1 MPEYESM
8 FGEYR
13 TKYLPQMMFN
23 SYFMMRRIAY
33 SAILVFGDKYPIMQ
47 AFAFS
52 IICAPVLAYQIVM
65 HPYLS
70 NVVNAMM
77 IINESLLIVLGA
89 FLFIFA
95 EPNNNSNRQ
104 EILGWAGIGVIVLTI
119 AINIVVIWILKIGL
133 IVEEIR
139 EWWRAYKAPKVRKT
153 QNTEGHVLNSE
164 NFNRN
169 NLNSD
174 NQYLSTNT
182 FSTNQNVE
190 SNHSQ
195 NRVQNSNL
203 LGVADIID
211 GRINRS
217 NMLQN
222 SNERELRRSVNL

>member
-95 EPNNNSNRQ
+95 EPNNDSNRQ
-104 EILGWAGIGVIVLTI
+104 EILGWAAIGVIVLTI
-119 AINIVVIWILKIGL
+119 VINIIIIWILKIGL
-133 IVEEIR
+133 IIGEIR
-139 EWWRAYKAPKVRKT
+139 EWWRAYKAPKVKQT
-153 QNTEGHVLNSE
+153 QQTEDRVLYSEHSRQNNLNSE
-164 NFNRN
+164 NVDHENFNKN
-169 NLNSD
+169 DL
-174 NQYLSTNT
+174 
-182 FSTNQNVE
+182 
-190 SNHSQ
+190 H
-195 NRVQNSNL
+195 
-203 LGVADIID
+203 
-211 GRINRS
+211 
-217 NMLQN
+217 
-222 SNERELRRSVNL
+222 